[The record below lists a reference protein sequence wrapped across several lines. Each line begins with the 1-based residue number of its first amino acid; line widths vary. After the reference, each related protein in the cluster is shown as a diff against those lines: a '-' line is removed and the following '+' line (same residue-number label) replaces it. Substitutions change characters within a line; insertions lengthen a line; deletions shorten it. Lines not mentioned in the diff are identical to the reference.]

1 MVQELRTLAF
11 RWVLPITQLV
21 LCVVIL
27 WPLRGAIIQQVRH
40 SIDVYWT
47 AKTPQPR
54 PSENQQLVILVTDP
68 LTPQQRQTLEVL
80 ERREWAPMLLNL
92 PSLLVQLPYVI
103 LNPAKQEWVP
113 KGMDFKTWR
122 VISWPLVGILFWWS
136 AGRGIEA
143 LLAAR
148 RQLVRPRI
156 SWVETAAGA
165 ALFLFCAVA
174 AVALPLCAGV
184 DEDFPLRL
192 WIAGSGMWAVLAGV
206 VVAARVAQWRIQRRT
221 GITMVTE
228 ISPA

>member
-1 MVQELRTLAF
+1 MVQERRAPAF

-21 LCVVIL
+21 LCVVVL
-27 WPLRGAIIQQVRH
+27 WPLRGAIIQQVTH
-40 SIDVYWT
+40 SIYVNR
-47 AKTPQPR
+47 AVKTPQPE
-54 PSENQQLVILVTDP
+54 PSENQELRIVVIDP
-68 LTPQQRQTLEVL
+68 LTPQQRQMLDVL
-80 ERREWAPMLLNL
+80 ERREWVPMLLNL

-113 KGMDFKTWR
+113 RGMDFKTWR

-148 RQLVRPRI
+148 RQLVHPRI

-174 AVALPLCAGV
+174 AVVLPLCAGV
-184 DEDFPLRL
+184 NEDFPLKL
-192 WIAGSGMWAVLAGV
+192 WIAGSGMWAVLGGV
-206 VVAARVAQWRIQRRT
+206 VVAARVAQWRIRRRAGMT
-221 GITMVTE
+221 TFAE